1 MSESEKPEKNGE
13 LSAKSE
19 RAPRRAEILCDFAL
33 KFNYA
38 SYHAAVPVLRELQAG
53 NPDKADALRN
63 IVIEF
68 SGVID
73 DMTGKHLIHPKEWR
87 LDSVAPGEFI
97 AARGLDLQ
105 VDGAALA
112 ALAEGQRGSAVFR
125 VRDEGGTLAEETRDI
140 EILAH
145 NEWGGGQY
153 MPELL
158 SVFCQP
164 NASAVAQI
172 LRSASTMLAQSG
184 RKESLEG
191 YQSGS
196 RQRVWEIASAVYG
209 AVANLDL
216 TYVNP
221 PASFESNGQKIR
233 TPDDILNN
241 RQGTCLDLA
250 VLLASALEAA
260 GLNPLIALPKGHA
273 LVGVWLQKEC
283 LAAVTDDSAE
293 TLRKRADLKE
303 LILIETTL
311 AAGRRSACFSE
322 ALEAGAKEIKED
334 DNFESVVD
342 IRRAR
347 LLQLK
352 PLPGPSKP
360 TDPPVSEPST
370 PKQLLAV
377 EAAPSLPDFDSSV
390 EPEPDQDETPES
402 RLERWARKLL
412 DLSVRNPL
420 LNHRDG
426 KSSVPIVCPNPG
438 ELEDLLAQ
446 GKKFS
451 IRPPE
456 SRHQDDKIHSER
468 TGENLAKLEAEN
480 ALNTGHILVQL
491 TKNELDARM
500 VEIYRR
506 ANSALQE
513 SGTNTLYLA
522 LGFLEWRREGENRAT
537 PFRAPLILLPISLER
552 KSVKSGIR
560 LAAGSDEARFNT
572 TLLEMLR
579 RDFALHISGLDDEL
593 PTDHAGINVP
603 GIWRKMREAVRDA
616 EGLEVRENVVL
627 GHFSFAKY
635 LMWKDLME
643 RTDDLK
649 KNKVVR
655 HLLENPKD
663 PYGDGSSLVNPCDLD
678 RKYRPADLLTAL
690 PTDSSQLA
698 AVASADAGQDFVVIG
713 PPGTGKSQT
722 IANLIVHFLGR
733 GKTALFVSEKTAA
746 LEVVYRRLEQ
756 IGLQNFCLRLHSNKA
771 GKAEVVKQLKAA
783 FDLAAPCISGNR
795 DRQAKTLEDMR
806 NRLNEVVEHL
816 HAPYPNGL
824 TPRDAMAVSVRHGE
838 APACDF
844 PWTGSKFHDE
854 AKLGEMR
861 GAVNSL
867 AIQARE
873 IADINPKDMALVA
886 GGEWTPLWEKAVWEA
901 VKNLKNEAPDLEESA
916 NDFCGRLGTEWTRH
930 SLPSAR
936 ALAELAELL
945 VRARDPSL
953 FFALATALR
962 RDAAWLGCW
971 EQSIPLLE
979 RRDELRAA
987 LKDYPADA
995 WRRVDAD
1002 ELGSGLQRAI
1012 ASGWLVRWWR
1022 IFRLARRLR
1031 AIGRQGKPDPL
1042 REIPLLARWRKTGD
1056 EVEGLGDALGGPSP
1070 WRGMETALDVARE
1083 VFVDGKNIRELTRAV
1098 AAPNRLSAWRESLA
1112 ALLNDGAEAVAPES
1126 DAGKA
1131 ALAVAASHE
1140 KLNKAARTLE
1150 YKCGAFP
1157 HKIFDDDDGLSRIQ
1171 RMADALIKN
1180 RRHLR
1185 PWSEW
1190 LQARAKAQGLDL
1202 GELVSLLESGKV
1214 APKDANSVFEGSYC
1228 RWFAT
1233 HALIDDPVLRFPTA
1247 EHQEAISRFSKTDEE
1262 FEQTT
1267 AEHVRKRL
1275 GAALAGLDD
1284 QIRQRELNTVRNLP
1298 LRARRPVR
1306 RILREISTVL
1316 PHLTPCLMMSPLS
1329 IAQYLPTDGMT
1340 FDAVIFD
1347 EASQITVWDAV
1358 GSIARGRQVIVAGD
1372 NKQMPPTSFFQR
1384 VDKDSDVSMD
1394 DEGDLESILD
1404 EMLASGVPTVHL
1416 NWHYRSRR
1424 ESLIAFSN
1432 RQYYDNRLVTFPSP
1446 DVQDNGVE
1454 LVPVNGGFYIRG
1466 GNRTNPAEAKAI
1478 VAECIR
1484 RITHDDE
1491 SIRGRSIGI
1500 VTFNSEQ
1507 QRLIEDLLD
1516 RERRANSN
1524 IEWAFSGENGYEPI
1538 FVKNLET
1545 VQGDE
1550 RDVILF
1556 SVTYGPDQ
1564 EGKVTM
1570 NFGPLNR
1577 EGGERR
1583 LNVALTRAR
1592 WKLMVFSTLRAD
1604 QIDTARTRA
1613 KAVSDLRLFL
1623 EYAEHGF
1630 SAFAS
1635 EIRGSVGDFESPFE
1649 EAVAAVLGEMG
1660 WEARPQIGVSV
1671 FRVDLGIVHP
1681 DFPGRYL
1688 AGVECDGATYHRS
1701 ATARDRDRIREGM
1714 LTSLGW
1720 KLVRI
1725 WSTDWWY
1732 DRQKSAKKVDACLRK
1747 LLEEDRRQRAD

>member
-1 MSESEKPEKNGE
+1 MSESGKSEKNGG
-13 LSAKSE
+13 LTAKPNHAPE
-19 RAPRRAEILCDFAL
+19 RVEILCDFAP

-53 NPDKADALRN
+53 NLDKAEPLRN
-63 IVIEF
+63 VAIEF
-68 SGVID
+68 SGVLD
-73 DMTGKHLIHPKEWR
+73 DITGKHLIHPKEWR
-87 LDSVAPGEFI
+87 LDSISPGEFI
-97 AARGLDLQ
+97 SARGLDLQ
-105 VDGAALA
+105 VDSAALA
-112 ALAEGQRGSAVFR
+112 ALAEGQRGSAAFR
-125 VRDEGGTLAEETRDI
+125 VRNDKGALAEETRSI

-153 MPELL
+153 LPELL

-164 NASAVAQI
+164 NAGAVARI
-172 LRSASTMLAQSG
+172 LRSAGAMLHQSG

-196 RQRVWEIASAVYG
+196 RKRVWEIASAVYG

-216 TYVNP
+216 TYVSP

-293 TLRKRADLKE
+293 TLRKRADLNE

-322 ALEAGAKEIKED
+322 ALEAGVKEIQRD
-334 DNFESVVD
+334 DDFESVVD

-352 PLPGPSKP
+352 PLPGPSESAAP
-360 TDPPVSEPST
+360 LVPEPSA
-370 PKQLLAV
+370 PKQPLAV
-377 EAAPSLPDFDSSV
+377 ESAPSLPDFDSPV
-390 EPEPDQDETPES
+390 EPKPEQNETPES

-420 LNHRDG
+420 LNHRADR
-426 KSSVPIVCPNPG
+426 SSVPVICPNPG

-446 GKKFS
+446 GRKFS

-456 SRHQDDKIHSER
+456 PRHQDSLIHHER
-468 TGENLAKLEAEN
+468 TGEDLAKLEAEN
-480 ALNTGHILVQL
+480 ALKSGNILAQP
-491 TKNELDARM
+491 TKGDLDSRM

-522 LGFLEWRREGENRAT
+522 LGFLEWRRENENRDK
-537 PFRAPLILLPISLER
+537 PFRAPLILLPVSLER
-552 KSVKSGIR
+552 KSVRSGIR
-560 LAAGSDEARFNT
+560 LAAGSDEPRFNT

-579 RDFALHISGLDDEL
+579 RDFGLDIPGLDDEL
-593 PTDHAGINVP
+593 PADDAGVDVS
-603 GIWRKMREAVRDA
+603 GIWRKMREEVREA
-616 EGLEVRENVVL
+616 KGLEVREDVVL

-655 HLLENPKD
+655 HLLENPGS
-663 PYGDGSSLVNPCDLD
+663 PYGDGSALVEPRELD
-678 RKYRPADLLTAL
+678 RKHRPADLLTAL
-690 PTDSSQLA
+690 PADSSQLA
-698 AVASADAGQDFVVIG
+698 AVASADAGRDFVVIG

-746 LEVVYRRLEQ
+746 LEVVHRRLEK
-756 IGLQNFCLRLHSNKA
+756 IGLQDFCLRLHSNKA

-783 FDLAAPCISGNR
+783 AELAAPRSDARHGRQGEILQGLR
-795 DRQAKTLEDMR
+795 D
-806 NRLNEVVEHL
+806 RLNEVVEHL

-824 TPRDAMAVSVRHGE
+824 TPHEAMATSILHGE
-838 APACDF
+838 NVRMRF
-844 PWTGSKFHDE
+844 PWTGSKSHDE
-854 AKLGEMR
+854 AKLDAMR
-861 GAVNSL
+861 DAVSRV

-873 IADINPKDMALVA
+873 IAGVNSGDMALVV
-886 GGEWTPLWEKAVWEA
+886 GGEWTPLWEQKVCEA
-901 VKNLKNEAPDLEESA
+901 AESLKGGGADLEESA
-916 NDFCGRLGTEWTRH
+916 NDFCARLGTEWTRR
-930 SLPSAR
+930 SLSSAR
-936 ALAELAELL
+936 SLAQLAELL
-945 VRARDPSL
+945 VRTRDPSL
-953 FFALATALR
+953 FFALSAALT
-962 RDAAWLGCW
+962 RDAAWLGRW

-995 WRRVDAD
+995 WRQIDAD
-1002 ELGSGLQRAI
+1002 ELKSELRRAI
-1012 ASGWLVRWWR
+1012 AGGRLVRWWR
-1022 IFRLARRLR
+1022 NFRLSRRLC
-1031 AIGRQGKPDPL
+1031 ATGRQGKPDLL
-1042 REIPLLARWRKTGD
+1042 REVPLLARWRKTGD
-1056 EVEGLGDALGGPSP
+1056 EVEALGKALEGAAL
-1070 WRGMETALDVARE
+1070 WRGMETALDSARE
-1083 VFVDGKNIRELTRAV
+1083 ILADGRKIRELTRAV
-1098 AAPNRLSAWRESLA
+1098 AAPNQLSAWRESLA
-1112 ALLNDGAEAVAPES
+1112 ALLNDGAEAVASES

-1131 ALAVAASHE
+1131 ALAVVASHE
-1140 KLNKAARTLE
+1140 KLDNAARALE
-1150 YKCGAFP
+1150 TACGAFP
-1157 HKIFDDDDGLSRIQ
+1157 REMFDDNDGLLRIR
-1171 RMADALIKN
+1171 RMADALIEN
-1180 RRHLR
+1180 RRRLR
-1185 PWSEW
+1185 SWSEW
-1190 LQARAKAQGLDL
+1190 LQARVKAQDLDL
-1202 GELVSLLESGKV
+1202 GELVALLESGKV
-1214 APKDANSVFEGSYC
+1214 APENAGSFFEGAYC

-1233 HALIDDPVLRFPTA
+1233 HALADDSVLRFPTA
-1247 EHQEAISRFSKTDEE
+1247 EHREAIDRFSKADEE

-1267 AEHVRKRL
+1267 AKHVREKL
-1275 GAALAGLDD
+1275 GASLGGLDD
-1284 QIRQRELNTVRNLP
+1284 RDSQRELNAVRNLST
-1298 LRARRPVR
+1298 RARRPVR
-1306 RILREISTVL
+1306 RILRDISTIL
-1316 PHLTPCLMMSPLS
+1316 PRLTPCLMMSPLS

-1340 FDAVIFD
+1340 FDVVIFD

-1384 VDKDSDVSMD
+1384 VDKDDNVSAD

-1404 EMLASGVPTVHL
+1404 EMLASGVPTVNL
-1416 NWHYRSRR
+1416 NWHYRSRQ

-1432 RQYYDNRLVTFPSP
+1432 RRYYESRLVTFPSP
-1446 DVQDNGVE
+1446 DVRDDGVE
-1454 LVPVNGGFYIRG
+1454 LVPVDGVYIRG

-1478 VAECIR
+1478 VDECVR
-1484 RITHDDE
+1484 RITHADK
-1491 SIRGRSIGI
+1491 SVRGRSIGI

-1507 QRLIEDLLD
+1507 QRLIEDLLEQ
-1516 RERRANSN
+1516 ERRAKPD
-1524 IEWAFSGENGYEPI
+1524 IERAFNGESGREPV

-1564 EGKVTM
+1564 DGRVTM

-1577 EGGERR
+1577 DGGERR

-1604 QIDTARTRA
+1604 QIDTARTQARA
-1613 KAVSDLRLFL
+1613 VGDLRLFL

-1635 EIRGSVGDFESPFE
+1635 EIRGSVGGFESPFE
-1649 EAVAAVLGEMG
+1649 EAVAAALGEMG
-1660 WEARPQIGVSV
+1660 WEVRPQIGVSV
-1671 FRVDLGIVHP
+1671 FRVDLGVVHP

-1688 AGVECDGATYHRS
+1688 AGVECDGATYHRA

-1714 LTSLGW
+1714 LASLGW

-1725 WSTDWWY
+1725 WSTDWWH
-1732 DRQKSAKKVDACLRK
+1732 DRQKSTERLDARLRE
-1747 LLEEDRRQRAD
+1747 LLEEDRGQRAD